1 MIREISLN
9 EIRSKIDNG
18 ETVVF
23 LEVGTIQAYEKMHIA
38 GALHFPP
45 DRVRELARAYLPNLG
60 HQIIIYSGER
70 TPGDLKDGVENV
82 ALKAAEELSKMG
94 YGNLYHY
101 RGEPNADA
109 ASSAKDEWIKA
120 TMPVESIH
128 YPPPS
133 SNYFQYASLKHARK
147 S

>member
-70 TPGDLKDGVENV
+70 TPEDLKDENV
-82 ALKAAEELSKMG
+82 ARTTAEELSKMG

-101 RGEPNADA
+101 RGAPSAA
-109 ASSAKDEWIKA
+109 VASSAKEEWIKA